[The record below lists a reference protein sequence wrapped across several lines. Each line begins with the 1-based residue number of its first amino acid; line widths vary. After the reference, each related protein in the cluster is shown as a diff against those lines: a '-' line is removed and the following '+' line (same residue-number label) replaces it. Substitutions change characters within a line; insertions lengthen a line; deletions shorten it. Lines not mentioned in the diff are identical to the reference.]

1 MEEQLCG
8 LTCDATPG
16 SSVMSNC
23 ARVGPLARLPTS
35 WAKAHTEV
43 LVSICTSSPWY
54 SHLPH
59 NQEHVKCGT
68 VRAVL
73 VRGKAHQQPCS
84 SPPLWPEAQLLE
96 ADRSSEH
103 DTTCG
108 QAHAAP
114 VVSVLIRE
122 AGRER
127 ERPACCCIASSQA
140 PSAASVRFG
149 ATLAAIARALHRVD
163 SLSASSTY
171 HTTAPSGSANVTVI
185 VGRPWGGS
193 SVTRRTGCV
202 HGRTRSWAL
211 ATALGM

>member
-1 MEEQLCG
+1 
-8 LTCDATPG
+8 
-16 SSVMSNC
+16 MSNC
-23 ARVGPLARLPTS
+23 ARVGPLSRLPTS

-43 LVSICTSSPWY
+43 LVLICTSSPWY

-59 NQEHVKCGT
+59 NQEHVKCCTASGRISERQGSPAAVLIPTT
-68 VRAVL
+68 VAGSAATGDRPFLRARHHLWASTRRLVSVL
-73 VRGKAHQQPCS
+73 VR
-84 SPPLWPEAQLLE
+84 E
-96 ADRSSEH
+96 
-103 DTTCG
+103 
-108 QAHAAP
+108 
-114 VVSVLIRE
+114 VVV
-122 AGRER
+122 ER

-171 HTTAPSGSANVTVI
+171 HTTAPSGSANVTVT
-185 VGRPWGGS
+185 VGGPRGGS